1 MAQSAQSHSQMR
13 SIPHCVKAV
22 FYVFV
27 FHSIH
32 NSAIKYNH
40 CPLFFSTEPLSD
52 LSGLSDLVMGCVFC
66 QVWVCGGF
74 LVEIL
79 EILVGECDFFYGKN
93 LEIGGGII
101 NFVIQKFI
109 ENSATSKLI
118 GILFK
123 LNEIPSKRPFSN
135 GGPRPKGVSSDT
147 GGLQRC
153 GCPQI
158 LYLSEFHHIP
168 LMWLHI
174 EAMARVW
181 HTSHELSL
189 FLSYLI
195 I

>member
-1 MAQSAQSHSQMR
+1 M
-13 SIPHCVKAV
+13 PKACP
-22 FYVFV
+22 YVMTQFMPSPIV
-27 FHSIH
+27 ADIIH
-32 NSAIKYNH
+32 HICSY
-40 CPLFFSTEPLSD
+40 F
-52 LSGLSDLVMGCVFC
+52 
-66 QVWVCGGF
+66 
-74 LVEIL
+74 
-79 EILVGECDFFYGKN
+79 LVGECVFFCGKN
-93 LEIGGGII
+93 LEIGSGII

-189 FLSYLI
+189 FLSNI
-195 I
+195 II

>member
-1 MAQSAQSHSQMR
+1 MMR
-13 SIPHCVKAV
+13 HLQCLDTLLFALKHAEGMSLRYDAIYALA
-22 FYVFV
+22 YRGR
-27 FHSIH
+27 H
-32 NSAIKYNH
+32 NTSYLE
-40 CPLFFSTEPLSD
+40 LFF
-52 LSGLSDLVMGCVFC
+52 GGGVCFFC
-66 QVWVCGGF
+66 
-74 LVEIL
+74 
-79 EILVGECDFFYGKN
+79 GKN
-93 LEIGGGII
+93 LEIGSGII

-189 FLSYLI
+189 FLSYI
-195 I
+195 II

>member
-1 MAQSAQSHSQMR
+1 MDRFAHKKGVSVHFC
-13 SIPHCVKAV
+13 CVD
-22 FYVFV
+22 Y
-27 FHSIH
+27 
-32 NSAIKYNH
+32 
-40 CPLFFSTEPLSD
+40 LSD
-52 LSGLSDLVMGCVFC
+52 LSNLSDLSDLVVGWVFG
-66 QVWVCGGF
+66 QVVGWGNICENFGGG
-74 LVEIL
+74 VR
-79 EILVGECDFFYGKN
+79 FFCGKN
-93 LEIGGGII
+93 LEIGIGII

>member
-1 MAQSAQSHSQMR
+1 M
-13 SIPHCVKAV
+13 PKVCP
-22 FYVFV
+22 YVMTQFMPSPIV
-27 FHSIH
+27 ADIIH
-32 NSAIKYNH
+32 HICSY
-40 CPLFFSTEPLSD
+40 F
-52 LSGLSDLVMGCVFC
+52 
-66 QVWVCGGF
+66 
-74 LVEIL
+74 
-79 EILVGECDFFYGKN
+79 LVGECVFFCGKN
-93 LEIGGGII
+93 LEIGSGII

-189 FLSYLI
+189 FFIVSNYI
-195 I
+195 ENNAKPYSTDH

>member
-1 MAQSAQSHSQMR
+1 MMR
-13 SIPHCVKAV
+13 HLQCLDTLSFALKHAEGCP
-22 FYVFV
+22 YVMTQFMPLPIV
-27 FHSIH
+27 VDIIH
-32 NSAIKYNH
+32 HICSY
-40 CPLFFSTEPLSD
+40 F
-52 LSGLSDLVMGCVFC
+52 
-66 QVWVCGGF
+66 
-74 LVEIL
+74 
-79 EILVGECDFFYGKN
+79 LVGECEFFCEFFCGKN
-93 LEIGGGII
+93 LEIGSGII

-189 FLSYLI
+189 FLSYI
-195 I
+195 II

>member
-1 MAQSAQSHSQMR
+1 MDRFAPQKGR
-13 SIPHCVKAV
+13 LRPFLLC
-22 FYVFV
+22 
-27 FHSIH
+27 
-32 NSAIKYNH
+32 
-40 CPLFFSTEPLSD
+40 
-52 LSGLSDLVMGCVFC
+52 GLSVGPIGPIRPIGLGGGGVGFWSGGGRGGIFSENFGGGVCFFC
-66 QVWVCGGF
+66 
-74 LVEIL
+74 
-79 EILVGECDFFYGKN
+79 GKN
-93 LEIGGGII
+93 LEIGSGII

-189 FLSYLI
+189 FLSNI
-195 I
+195 II

>member
-1 MAQSAQSHSQMR
+1 MDRFAPQKGR
-13 SIPHCVKAV
+13 LRPFLLC
-22 FYVFV
+22 
-27 FHSIH
+27 
-32 NSAIKYNH
+32 
-40 CPLFFSTEPLSD
+40 
-52 LSGLSDLVMGCVFC
+52 GLSVGPVGPIGPIRLGGGRWVFG
-66 QVWVCGGF
+66 QVVGVGEF
-74 LVEIL
+74 LVR
-79 EILVGECDFFYGKN
+79 ILVGECVFFCGKN
-93 LEIGGGII
+93 LEIGSGII

-123 LNEIPSKRPFSN
+123 LNEIPSKHPFSN

>member
-1 MAQSAQSHSQMR
+1 MDRFAPQKGR
-13 SIPHCVKAV
+13 LRPFLLC
-22 FYVFV
+22 
-27 FHSIH
+27 
-32 NSAIKYNH
+32 
-40 CPLFFSTEPLSD
+40 
-52 LSGLSDLVMGCVFC
+52 GLSVGPIGPIRPIGL
-66 QVWVCGGF
+66 GGGGVGF
-74 LVEIL
+74 WSGGGGGGIFVR
-79 EILVGECDFFYGKN
+79 ILVGECVFFCGKN
-93 LEIGGGII
+93 LEIGSGII

-123 LNEIPSKRPFSN
+123 LNEIPSKHPFSN

>member
-1 MAQSAQSHSQMR
+1 MR
-13 SIPHCVKAV
+13 WYIAV
-22 FYVFV
+22 CIETCQRHVPTLWCDF
-27 FHSIH
+27 
-32 NSAIKYNH
+32 
-40 CPLFFSTEPLSD
+40 PLWHHICSYFF
-52 LSGLSDLVMGCVFC
+52 
-66 QVWVCGGF
+66 CGG
-74 LVEIL
+74 VWI
-79 EILVGECDFFYGKN
+79 FFGKN
-93 LEIGGGII
+93 LEIGSGII

-189 FLSYLI
+189 FLSNI
-195 I
+195 II